1 MKHIAWAALLSL
13 AIAISGCASIKK
25 LTGQRD
31 DSVLPGQRED
41 VLPPEKQVAQDPKVR
56 GKQPAASTQAE
67 CLPDD
72 VNCVSQEPVQQ
83 DTFDPE
89 SQ

>member
-1 MKHIAWAALLSL
+1 MKHLAGAALLSL
-13 AIAISGCASIKK
+13 AIALSGCASIKK

-41 VLPPEKQVAQDPKVR
+41 VLPPEKQIAQDPKVR
-56 GKQPAASTQAE
+56 GKQPAGGAQAE

-72 VNCVSQEPVQQ
+72 LNCVSKEPPAQ

-89 SQ
+89 AQ